1 MEKYKTNIALELID
15 DIIIQHPNTKEYIEQ
30 MAQEKCK
37 REGMLID
44 MVIFVFFK
52 QISEVKNIFTNQAFH
67 NVFIVIWKK
76 ILLSVLYLFV

>member
-15 DIIIQHPNTKEYIEQ
+15 DIIIEHPNTKEYIEQ

-44 MVIFVFFK
+44 KVIFVFFK
-52 QISEVKNIFTNQAFH
+52 
-67 NVFIVIWKK
+67 
-76 ILLSVLYLFV
+76 

>member
-15 DIIIQHPNTKEYIEQ
+15 DIIIEHPNTKEYIEQ

-44 MVIFVFFK
+44 KVIFVFFK
-52 QISEVKNIFTNQAFH
+52 INFRSKKHFYKPSIS
-67 NVFIVIWKK
+67 
-76 ILLSVLYLFV
+76 